1 MKASELIVGETYEI
15 NARAHLKKK
24 KRGYYYSDTYYAK
37 PAKMLGQYMGPHKNI
52 SQMHRFRDPEGKVV
66 YAHSSSIQ
74 EYVEVAPIDPAVVA
88 ELRERGVDGK
98 TRSEDFA
105 EMQQLLSGFGIT
117 SSKVD
122 EGKTGLTIGYME
134 LMKLKV
140 LIGQM
145 FAAQLN

>member
-24 KRGYYYSDTYYAK
+24 RGYYYSTYYAK

-52 SQMHRFRDPEGKVV
+52 SQMYRFRDPEGKVV

-117 SSKVD
+117 SKVD